1 MHPAYMSLN
10 RPKEKSPTG
19 PLMTVKNLTNK
30 SADLYIYGEIVDNTD
45 WKWDETDVMP
55 DDVLDVLK
63 QVDDL
68 DNLNIYINSPGGS
81 VFAGLAIYNMLKRNK
96 AHKKAYIDGLGASM
110 GSVIPFAADEV
121 FIPSNAFLMI
131 HKPWIFAMGN
141 AIDIRK
147 VADDLDDIE
156 TGLVKIYEDNLKDGV
171 DIETIKQMMA
181 EETWLNGDEAA
192 KYFNVTVIEAKN
204 VAACSSDLL
213 ERYNKTPKKL
223 VEQSFNRVEPPA
235 EPHNSDD
242 EFDKVK
248 FQNELDLLE
257 L

>member
-1 MHPAYMSLN
+1 TRNHQVFMSLN
-10 RPKEKSPTG
+10 RPKDKSPVG
-19 PLMTVKNLTNK
+19 PLMTVKNLTEN

-45 WKWDETDVMP
+45 WKWDESDVMP

-63 QVDDL
+63 QVEDL

-110 GSVIPFAADEV
+110 ASVIPFAADEV
-121 FIPSNAFLMI
+121 YIPSNAFLMI

-141 AIDIRK
+141 ATDIRK

-171 DIETIKQMMA
+171 DIETIKQMME

-192 KYFNVTVIEAKN
+192 KYF
-204 VAACSSDLL
+204 
-213 ERYNKTPKKL
+213 
-223 VEQSFNRVEPPA
+223 
-235 EPHNSDD
+235 
-242 EFDKVK
+242 
-248 FQNELDLLE
+248 
-257 L
+257 